1 MKKFENII
9 WSSFIIILTFTA
21 CKKQESTDH
30 DHSDE
35 NELITTLA
43 IHFTDTATGDTF
55 SYAWRQPA
63 GVGTAITVDT
73 IRLKAGK
80 SYLAQV
86 QVLDES
92 KKPAVDLSAEIA
104 SLANEHRFFYSSVNS
119 ALQVII
125 LDYDS
130 QTPPMELGLK
140 FRLNSLSANPWL
152 GTFGVKL
159 KHYPSS
165 SPKTGGEAN
174 GTTDIEVSF
183 PMALN

>member
-1 MKKFENII
+1 MKKFQNILLSGI
-9 WSSFIIILTFTA
+9 LLLLIISS
-21 CKKQESTDH
+21 CKKQESKTNNNTE
-30 DHSDE
+30 E

-92 KKPAVDLSAEIA
+92 KKPAVDITSEIA
-104 SLANEHRFFYSSVNS
+104 ELANEHRFFYSTINS
-119 ALQVII
+119 ALQISI
-125 LDYDS
+125 LDFDT
-130 QTPPMELGLK
+130 QNPPMELGLK

-152 GTFGVKL
+152 GAFGVKL

-183 PMALN
+183 PMKLE